1 MKFRKVSEFEVC
13 QIVMQLKPKTS
24 SGLDGISNWLLKKI
38 VNVLKGPLC
47 VIFNKSLSSCVF
59 PDLMKVAKV
68 IPLHKTGETN
78 VLDNYRP
85 ISLLP
90 VISKVLEWI
99 VYKCTVSHLDEDNV
113 LYSCQ
118 YRFHRKHS
126 TVDVVM
132 NFTAEVLTA
141 FGDNQHGTC
150 HFY

>member
-1 MKFRKVSEFEVC
+1 MRAGEKAQQPVGDSDLTDPCATLKRINNAMKFRKVSEFEVC
-13 QIVMQLKPKTS
+13 QIVMLLKPKTS

-47 VIFNKSLSSCVF
+47 VIFNKSLSSGVF

-90 VISKVLEWI
+90 VISKVLERI
-99 VYKCTVSHLDEDNV
+99 VYKCTVSHLDENNV
-113 LYSCQ
+113 L
-118 YRFHRKHS
+118 
-126 TVDVVM
+126 
-132 NFTAEVLTA
+132 
-141 FGDNQHGTC
+141 
-150 HFY
+150 